1 MKKRLLAGLL
11 SLCLMLSMVPAT
23 ALALD
28 DGTETEPVATD
39 TTSNSAT
46 SQDDTQDSS
55 MENDSTETGT
65 GDENTEETETTT
77 GDENTAETETTTD
90 SENTAEAETTTDS
103 ETAAEE
109 TMVAEVGDAQYATLE
124 KAIAAAQDDQTVT
137 LLCNAEYANFS
148 ITEAKT
154 IIIELNGF
162 TLTKTNGV
170 TDKVQNG
177 ANLTIQNGVM
187 VVNQMEAATATVLDV
202 YENSSIVLD
211 AVTLTTNGTALG
223 ADGQDATLWV
233 RNNSTITAQGYCVA
247 TNAGTPDNYGNIK
260 LEDSTINGSDGAHD
274 VGTAICYNI
283 PGLLTIERCKV
294 QGYLQGVMVHGG
306 TAIIKDS
313 TITNMMEDD
322 SLSNYFDS
330 ANWGSGNMVNVA
342 ALTLGNKYEGAYQY
356 PTNVKLINTTIT
368 SAGSAANA
376 YPAIYAW
383 ANKAEENGVTIS
395 YDNCTING
403 KIVYGDDG
411 RNINATVENGIAQI
425 DDTQYLTLVDAI
437 AAAESGD
444 TVTLLRDYTGGGI
457 GTYRNPGTDANGNP
471 QIAVKDFVLDL
482 NGHTYTVDSPA
493 VGSKGYESQAF
504 HLEKGVAVT
513 LKNGTI
519 TSTGSLVKMLI
530 QNYCDLTL
538 DNVVLDGTNLPAN
551 QYTLSNNCGNV
562 QIKDSTI
569 LTPTGGCAFDLYYWP
584 SNGYSEGVSVTVT
597 GNSVIDGRVEYGS
610 DESKNDVS
618 TKTILTIKG
627 GCFNGG
633 FRTYGLGNNTANI
646 SISGGYFTSDPTA
659 YLADD
664 YAAVASDKDG
674 YVYQVVKAT
683 NPPAEVVPEDPKVEN
698 KLPENASEDDKKLAA
713 SVLEE
718 LKELVV
724 DEDIV
729 KAAAGTVASQNT
741 VTVDEGSNALQS
753 AGIAES
759 SNVTIVVQPYLDV
772 TLTNATSGE
781 QKNFTV
787 DITPMYRT
795 VATTDADNIVVFGES
810 TGTEAANAVVIGSPT
825 ELAIDKAVEV
835 TIQLPTDFTVAKTL
849 YVHHQK
855 DGVTYV
861 YEGTVA
867 NNTLTFTNPHGFS
880 LFTITSAAPQAEI
893 DGVHY
898 ATLQDAVN
906 AVSNGQTITLLANGS
921 ATVSREVTFMI
932 IADGN
937 FTADITAGSGYKL
950 TRDGNTYTI
959 TEKSNSGGGVSHPT
973 WDGSSSSSDRY
984 DIDKPSNVDNGSI
997 KVSPS
1002 SRAEAGDTVTIT
1014 VTPDEGYELDELV
1027 VYDADGDEVDLDDEG
1042 DGAYT
1047 FEMPKSDV
1055 EIEVS
1060 FARISDADD
1069 ETPVAA
1075 FVDVAD
1081 SDWYADAV
1089 QYVFANGLMA
1099 GTSDT
1104 TFSPNA
1110 TTTRAMI
1117 VTILYRLEGTPAV
1130 TGTTAFTD
1138 VAAGQYYADAVAWAA
1153 QNGIVSG
1160 TSATTFSPDGVIT
1173 REQMAAILYRYAQ
1186 YKGYDVT
1193 AKADLSMF
1201 TDATQVSTYATDAM
1215 AWANASGLISG
1226 TSATTLSPAGS
1237 ATRAQVATI
1246 LMRFCENIAK

>member
-1 MKKRLLAGLL
+1 MNCILADGDSQVYIQGGSFSAYMGYDGKMWLLNRQDETNSRFFVTGGTFKDYDPYNSKTENPEENFCADGYVTT
-11 SLCLMLSMVPAT
+11 SKT
-23 ALALD
+23 TE
-28 DGTETEPVATD
+28 DGTIYTVETA
-39 TTSNSAT
+39 
-46 SQDDTQDSS
+46 
-55 MENDSTETGT
+55 
-65 GDENTEETETTT
+65 
-77 GDENTAETETTTD
+77 TAETD
-90 SENTAEAETTTDS
+90 
-103 ETAAEE
+103 
-109 TMVAEVGDAQYATLE
+109 GKYYATLADAVDAVISSTE
-124 KAIAAAQDDQTVT
+124 KTGTVT
-137 LLCNAEYANFS
+137 LLKDAAGSGIGLFNSKNA
-148 ITEAKT
+148 
-154 IIIELNGF
+154 
-162 TLTKTNGV
+162 
-170 TDKVQNG
+170 TDVH
-177 ANLTIQNGVM
+177 LTI
-187 VVNQMEAATATVLDV
+187 
-202 YENSSIVLD
+202 
-211 AVTLTTNGTALG
+211 
-223 ADGQDATLWV
+223 
-233 RNNSTITAQGYCVA
+233 
-247 TNAGTPDNYGNIK
+247 
-260 LEDSTINGSDGAHD
+260 
-274 VGTAICYNI
+274 
-283 PGLLTIERCKV
+283 
-294 QGYLQGVMVHGG
+294 
-306 TAIIKDS
+306 
-313 TITNMMEDD
+313 
-322 SLSNYFDS
+322 
-330 ANWGSGNMVNVA
+330 
-342 ALTLGNKYEGAYQY
+342 
-356 PTNVKLINTTIT
+356 
-368 SAGSAANA
+368 
-376 YPAIYAW
+376 
-383 ANKAEENGVTIS
+383 
-395 YDNCTING
+395 
-403 KIVYGDDG
+403 
-411 RNINATVENGIAQI
+411 
-425 DDTQYLTLVDAI
+425 
-437 AAAESGD
+437 
-444 TVTLLRDYTGGGI
+444 
-457 GTYRNPGTDANGNP
+457 
-471 QIAVKDFVLDL
+471 DFG
-482 NGHTYTVDSPA
+482 GHTYTCDDPA
-493 VGSKGYESQAF
+493 VGSTGTETQGF
-504 HLEKGVAVT
+504 HLEKGNTVT

-519 TSTGSLVKMLI
+519 QVADDSQNTIMLI

-538 DNVVLDGTNLPAN
+538 EDLNLYGSAVTQYAISSNYGDMTLKNVNIDGTHAGFIAIDLMHWLNTVYADQAP
-551 QYTLSNNCGNV
+551 TM
-562 QIKDSTI
+562 QIDNDSENTI
-569 LTPTGGCAFDLYYWP
+569 AGSIDVYCYGTGADTCSQKPT
-584 SNGYSEGVSVTVT
+584 
-597 GNSVIDGRVEYGS
+597 
-610 DESKNDVS
+610 
-618 TKTILTIKG
+618 LTIFG
-627 GCFNGG
+627 GHY
-633 FRTYGLGNNTANI
+633 TV
-646 SISGGYFTSDPTA
+646 DPSE
-659 YLADD
+659 YLADG
-664 YAAVASDKDG
+664 YAAVTSDKDG
-674 YVYQVVKAT
+674 YIYEVVEAST
-683 NPPAEVVPEDPKVEN
+683 PAEVVPEAPKVEN
-698 KLPENASEDDKKLAA
+698 NLPEDASEADRALAE
-713 SVLEE
+713 SISTNLDRLTVE
-718 LKELVV
+718 K
-724 DEDIV
+724 DIV

-741 VTVDEGSNALQS
+741 VTAEEGAAALRD
-753 AGIAES
+753 AGIQVNDS
-759 SNVTIVVQPYLDV
+759 TSVTIVVQSYLDV

-880 LFTITSAAPQAEI
+880 LFNITSAAPQAEI
-893 DGVHY
+893 DGVNY

-906 AVSNGQTITLLANGS
+906 AVSDGQTITLLANGS

-1193 AKADLSMF
+1193 AKADLSVF
-1201 TDATQVSTYATDAM
+1201 TDAAQVSTYATDAM